1 MPCCMDFMARGRCRI
16 LDKGGVCELNHDL
29 DLYNEARKIGRESI
43 QLCADYIRHG
53 QCRFGARCRHIH
65 SNELRQAKVAR
76 DIVKGEEREVTRK
89 AQAFARGQEAIAKSI
104 TKPLPQIMIRVA
116 ATAKMDGDH
125 GNPPSY
131 PPLAS
136 VAIRGGSVTYS
147 SSTDSPSISKATK
160 SIILPKYQPDISFET
175 FFQGSFK
182 PRITPK
188 AKQSQPA
195 MTEITE
201 SIRSVEKPE
210 PEIQRPP
217 STATSNLLALK
228 QQNSMATLDQHTSA
242 NSSVPSVAEQNM
254 LPRPTARQTA
264 NVPVSNEICWYFIN
278 KRCKYGR
285 GCPRYHDAVLRSEKR
300 NELEEKQRSKHGNSN
315 TKLGMRVAVDAAVEP
330 IQQPPSAH
338 FTPVQEQ
345 KCVKPAANIQTRNKA
360 LPKNYRPENQ
370 RKVAASAGH
379 CTQIDMEPA
388 NKNINRSLQYK
399 RTYYTADTQ
408 TNGSPHS
415 LKTTNKKVAYSRTPS
430 AKDSA
435 MHSSNNGNMKSMK
448 DCRGRGRGR
457 AKHTRT
463 RRESFSIWNVG
474 ENPRVLDS
482 ADLTAFP
489 TLENAALMSKNST
502 PTQENPWSAPTAE
515 SKTAM
520 HKKSRSTNT
529 KMPKSLGMIKPNAI
543 PASSAWSRPI
553 SIPERHKPKP
563 PVESP
568 KTSFPWNPDD
578 DIRWATE
585 NLDPKRRAIFF
596 KTPEKLQPMIDR
608 GPLFEFHKFGLFPAE
623 IRLQIWE
630 LCAKNAGPRTVR
642 LEYHE
647 DCIEEDTYEVI
658 NTYFSS
664 ESSLPAMF
672 HVNREARAVALPY
685 YEQAFSTV
693 HHLGS
698 IPFNFSKDELFLRCP
713 GAGFL
718 STTIGMI
725 PERDCMRIKKVYIAL
740 KDWVF
745 CEGEHTFTMNIAK
758 FRACRRLLLVAG
770 DGLTERKW
778 TQNQEKA
785 IEKLQKVLL
794 PRWNK
799 LNHTPPPT
807 IRFWII
813 PALKA
818 RELRIDSFY
827 W

>member
-29 DLYNEARKIGRESI
+29 DLYNEARKIGKESV

-65 SNELRQAKVAR
+65 NIELRQAKVAR
-76 DIVKGEEREVTRK
+76 DTVKAEERVVTRK
-89 AQAFARGQEAIAKSI
+89 AFARGQEAISKSV
-104 TKPLPQIMIRVA
+104 TKTLPQIKIRVA
-116 ATAKMDGDH
+116 AATEMDCDPGK
-125 GNPPSY
+125 PPSY
-131 PPLAS
+131 PPRAS
-136 VAIRGGSVTYS
+136 VAIRGGAVSHA
-147 SSTDSPSISKATK
+147 SSTDSPSISKATN
-160 SIILPKYQPDISFET
+160 STILPKYQPDISFEM
-175 FFQGSFK
+175 FFQGSFE
-182 PRITPK
+182 PPSTSK
-188 AKQSQPA
+188 AKQNQSS
-195 MTEITE
+195 MTEFTE
-201 SIRSVEKPE
+201 STHSVEKPE
-210 PEIQRPP
+210 PKIQHPP

-228 QQNSMATLDQHTSA
+228 QQNSMSTLDQYTSA
-242 NSSVPSVAEQNM
+242 NSSAPGVAEQNM
-254 LPRPTARQTA
+254 SLRPTASQTT
-264 NVPVSNEICWYFIN
+264 NVRVSKKICWHFIN
-278 KRCKYGR
+278 KECLYGERCLK
-285 GCPRYHDAVLRSEKR
+285 YHDAVLRREKR
-300 NELEEKQRSKHGNSN
+300 NELEKQRNKHGKSN
-315 TKLGMRVAVDAAVEP
+315 TKLGMRVAVDVAVEP

-338 FTPVQEQ
+338 STPIQ
-345 KCVKPAANIQTRNKA
+345 KQNCVKPTANIQPRRKA
-360 LPKNYRPENQ
+360 LQNNHRPDHQ
-370 RKVAASAGH
+370 KKVTASAGH
-379 CTQIDMEPA
+379 CTPIEMEPA
-388 NKNINRSLQYK
+388 NKNVNKSLKYK
-399 RTYYTADTQ
+399 KNYSTADIQ

-415 LKTTNKKVAYSRTPS
+415 LKVTNKKVGYCRSPS
-430 AKDSA
+430 AQASA
-435 MHSSNNGNMKSMK
+435 MHSSNNGNMKNKK
-448 DCRGRGRGR
+448 DCHDR
-457 AKHTRT
+457 AKNTRT
-463 RRESFSIWNVG
+463 RRESFSFWNVS
-474 ENPRVLDS
+474 ENSLVLDS
-482 ADLTAFP
+482 SDLTAFP
-489 TLENAALMSKNST
+489 TIDNAAPMSKKST
-502 PTQENPWSAPTAE
+502 PTQRNSWAALTAE
-515 SKTAM
+515 SNTTM
-520 HKKSRSTNT
+520 RKKNRSTNA
-529 KMPKSLGMIKPNAI
+529 KMSKSLGVIKPNAI

-563 PVESP
+563 QLESP
-568 KTSFPWNPDD
+568 KKLFPWNPDD

-585 NLDPKRRAIFF
+585 NLDPKRREIFF
-596 KTPEKLQPMIDR
+596 KTPEKLQPKIDR

-630 LCAKNAGPRTVR
+630 LCVKNAGPRTVR

-647 DCIEEDTYEVI
+647 NCIEDTYEVT

-693 HHLGS
+693 HQLGS

-745 CEGEHTFTMNIAK
+745 CEGEHAFAMNITK

-785 IEKLQKVLL
+785 IEKLQKVLI

-799 LNHTPPPT
+799 LNHTPPPK